1 MNTTM
6 ILGASPLTM
15 SSREI
20 AELTGKQISHVHRD
34 IRAMLGALVG
44 ISDGYMTGAAL
55 DWDFRQGEM
64 SKVLDHPE
72 VAGVTVDFD
81 SRGYARQVNL
91 PKDLTITLVA
101 GYNVKVR
108 HAIVKRWQE
117 LEAQQ
122 TQAFAIPKSLT
133 EALRLAADLS
143 EQNERLALER
153 DTAVRT
159 KAEIGS
165 RREATAMATAAA
177 KAKEVARLK
186 HELGRSQQHATVIA
200 VEKATGRKFAKNAY
214 VALRRAT
221 KEYGLAAVEVVDARY
236 GSVKAWPAIAWRE
249 AYAVE
254 LADIFPSAE
263 AA

>member
-1 MNTTM
+1 MNTSM

-20 AELTGKQISHVHRD
+20 AELTGKEPSHVNRD
-34 IRAMLGALVG
+34 IRAMLDALA
-44 ISDGYMTGAAL
+44 D
-55 DWDFRQGEM
+55 DPE
-64 SKVLDHPE
+64 LDHVRE
-72 VAGVTVDFD
+72 EKDA
-81 SRGYARQVNL
+81 RGYTAAFHLGRE
-91 PKDLTITLVA
+91 LTYTLLA
-101 GYNVKVR
+101 GYSIALRRRVV
-108 HAIVKRWQE
+108 ARWQE

-122 TQAFAIPKSLT
+122 TQAFAIPKSLP

-177 KAKEVARLK
+177 KTKEVARLK

-249 AYAVE
+249 AYGIE
-254 LADIFPSAE
+254 LAEIFPSAE

>member
-1 MNTTM
+1 MNTSM

-15 SSREI
+15 STREI
-20 AELTGKQISHVHRD
+20 AELLEKQHGNIKISAERLSDKGVIGTLALQEFTHNGNTYTEYLLNKRD
-34 IRAMLGALVG
+34 SLI
-44 ISDGYMTGAAL
+44 
-55 DWDFRQGEM
+55 
-64 SKVLDHPE
+64 
-72 VAGVTVDFD
+72 
-81 SRGYARQVNL
+81 
-91 PKDLTITLVA
+91 LVA
-101 GYNVKVR
+101 QNCPEFTAR
-108 HAIVKRWQE
+108 IVDRWQE

-122 TQAFAIPKSLT
+122 AQAFAIPKSLP

-177 KAKEVARLK
+177 KTKEVARLK

-221 KEYGLAAVEVVDARY
+221 KQYGLAAVEVVDARY

-249 AYAVE
+249 AYGIE

>member
-1 MNTTM
+1 MNTSM

-15 SSREI
+15 SSAEI
-20 AELTGKQISHVHRD
+20 GELVESRHDSVKRTIERLAERGVIQLPPLVDVPNHLGQTVSVYQLEKRD
-34 IRAMLGALVG
+34 SLVVVAQL
-44 ISDGYMTGAAL
+44 S
-55 DWDFRQGEM
+55 
-64 SKVLDHPE
+64 PE
-72 VAGVTVDFD
+72 FTARIVD
-81 SRGYARQVNL
+81 
-91 PKDLTITLVA
+91 
-101 GYNVKVR
+101 
-108 HAIVKRWQE
+108 RWQE

-122 TQAFAIPKSLT
+122 AQAFAIPKSMS

-143 EQNERLALER
+143 EQNERLAIER

-186 HELGRSQQHATVIA
+186 HELGRNQQHATVIA
-200 VEKATGRKFAKNAY
+200 VEKATDRKFPKNAY

>member
-1 MNTTM
+1 MNQLMT
-6 ILGASPLTM
+6 IAQAAPLTM

-20 AELTGKQISHVHRD
+20 AELCEKRHDNVMADCRKLADFYAETYSPEKSGQLVKSITYTDSTGRVLPCFELDKQASLD
-34 IRAMLGALVG
+34 LVT
-44 ISDGYMTGAAL
+44 GY
-55 DWDFRQGEM
+55 
-64 SKVLDHPE
+64 S
-72 VAGVTVDFD
+72 
-81 SRGYARQVNL
+81 L
-91 PKDLTITLVA
+91 PH
-101 GYNVKVR
+101 R
-108 HAIVKRWQE
+108 HAVNKRWQE

-122 TQAFAIPKSLT
+122 APAFAIPKTLP

-153 DTAVRT
+153 DEAVRT

-186 HELGRSQQHATVIA
+186 HELGRNQQHATVVA
-200 VEKATGRKFAKNAY
+200 VEKATGRRFAKNAY
-214 VALRRAT
+214 VALRRIT
-221 KEYGLAAVEVVDARY
+221 REYGLQAVSVMDPRY

-249 AYAVE
+249 AYGID
-254 LADIFPSAE
+254 LQDLFPGAE

>member
-1 MNTTM
+1 MNTSM

-15 SSREI
+15 SSAEI
-20 AELTGKQISHVHRD
+20 GELVESRHDSVKRTIERLAERGVIQLPPLVDVPNHLGQTVSVYQLEKRD
-34 IRAMLGALVG
+34 SLVVVAQL
-44 ISDGYMTGAAL
+44 S
-55 DWDFRQGEM
+55 
-64 SKVLDHPE
+64 PE
-72 VAGVTVDFD
+72 FTARIVD
-81 SRGYARQVNL
+81 
-91 PKDLTITLVA
+91 
-101 GYNVKVR
+101 
-108 HAIVKRWQE
+108 RWQE

-122 TQAFAIPKSLT
+122 AQAFAIPKSMS

-143 EQNERLALER
+143 EQNERLALEL

-177 KAKEVARLK
+177 KTKEVARLK
-186 HELGRSQQHATVIA
+186 HELGRNQQHATVIA

>member
-20 AELTGKQISHVHRD
+20 AELTGKEHPNVMRD
-34 IRAMLGALVG
+34 IRGMLEELGEDALRFED
-44 ISDGYMTGAAL
+44 IYSDAYG
-55 DWDFRQGEM
+55 
-64 SKVLDHPE
+64 
-72 VAGVTVDFD
+72 
-81 SRGYARQVNL
+81 RGQPCFNL

-101 GYNVKVR
+101 GYNTKVR
-108 HAIVKRWQE
+108 HAIVTRWQE

-122 TQAFAIPKSLT
+122 AQSFAIPKSLP

-143 EQNERLALER
+143 EQNERLAIER

-186 HELGRSQQHATVIA
+186 HELGRNQQHATVIA
-200 VEKATGRKFAKNAY
+200 VEKATDRKFAKNAY
-214 VALRRAT
+214 VALRRVT
-221 KEYGLAAVEVVDARY
+221 KEYGLTAVEVVDARY
-236 GSVKAWPAIAWRE
+236 GTVKAWPAVAWRE
-249 AYAVE
+249 AFGVD
-254 LADIFPSAE
+254 LDDLFPGAE

>member
-1 MNTTM
+1 MNQLMTM
-6 ILGASPLTM
+6 TQVATLTM

-20 AELTGKQISHVHRD
+20 AELTDKEHFHVMRD
-34 IRAMLGALVG
+34 IREML
-44 ISDGYMTGAAL
+44 AAL
-55 DWDFRQGEM
+55 TEDE
-64 SKVLDHPE
+64 SKFGGIYLDAYGRE
-72 VAGVTVDFD
+72 QACF
-81 SRGYARQVNL
+81 NL

-101 GYNVKVR
+101 GYNVKMR

-122 TQAFAIPKSLT
+122 APVFAIPKSLP

-153 DTAVRT
+153 DEAVRT

-186 HELGRSQQHATVIA
+186 HELGRNQQHATVIA

-214 VALRRAT
+214 VALRRVT

-249 AYAVE
+249 AFGVD
-254 LADIFPSAE
+254 LADTFPSTE